1 MERLRQRIETTSS
14 ALHTLREVI
23 GTENVPVIQRDA
35 AIQRFE
41 YTVEALWK
49 AARVYLLEMEGI
61 EAASPKR
68 VLRECRKIGLLSESE
83 AVLGLQMIDDRN
95 LTSHT
100 YHQGLAERIYEQLVE
115 YAGLMEKWLQA
126 MQDRG

>member
-14 ALHTLREVI
+14 A
-23 GTENVPVIQRDA
+23 
-35 AIQRFE
+35 
-41 YTVEALWK
+41 
-49 AARVYLLEMEGI
+49 
-61 EAASPKR
+61 
-68 VLRECRKIGLLSESE
+68 
-83 AVLGLQMIDDRN
+83 MIDDRN